1 MPDETAPP
9 EALASLV
16 ARFDPDV
23 IEIPSGSARIRL
35 GFEGEPEW
43 DAVITTHGA
52 DLFPAGDDPCDAEL
66 IADFSMNAVR
76 RLSLAEGKTM
86 SVELPPE
93 RLLVFPRDAR

>member
-1 MPDETAPP
+1 MIPYETAGRPDAANILDVTVG
-9 EALASLV
+9 EMEFLGSFWRTRLRSAALG
-16 ARFDPDV
+16 DV
-23 IEIPSGSARIRL
+23 
-35 GFEGEPEW
+35 
-43 DAVITTHGA
+43 
-52 DLFPAGDDPCDAEL
+52 EL